1 MNVERSPDTDGT
13 AALFKSM
20 QARDKDACL
29 VRCCFVRYFI
39 FPLIGQCQRGEH
51 GRMVVRLDLIFMM
64 ACHHFWF
71 LSGADDILIFPTFS
85 HEIIR
90 LPFLPSVLL
99 AIEQSGW
106 VICANWT
113 LFFFI
118 TTPLRG
124 GKGKNV
130 TIHFNVCKTSLLENW
145 KKSKRTSPTD
155 HPAFFRVKRQNVI
168 LKYVRS
174 TCYFFPF
181 PSNFV
186 KSY

>member
-1 MNVERSPDTDGT
+1 MPAWILRLDLSKAFDRVDCICSKFFKTCISMNVERSPDTDGT

-99 AIEQSGW
+99 AIEQSG
-106 VICANWT
+106 
-113 LFFFI
+113 
-118 TTPLRG
+118 
-124 GKGKNV
+124 
-130 TIHFNVCKTSLLENW
+130 
-145 KKSKRTSPTD
+145 
-155 HPAFFRVKRQNVI
+155 
-168 LKYVRS
+168 
-174 TCYFFPF
+174 
-181 PSNFV
+181 
-186 KSY
+186 